1 MDDDRS
7 LRKST
12 IAKERIELR
21 ENSRVLG
28 LLSHIPKNIKE
39 TLEVVVQPIFG
50 RRGYSIGHYARV
62 TRADLLVMNAPSKL
76 TLLDRLFPHDLEYIL
91 SDLPTDVLIIR

>member
-1 MDDDRS
+1 MSSIKVDDDRS

-28 LLSHIPKNIKE
+28 PDQPYSQKHIKE

-62 TRADLLVMNAPSKL
+62 TRADLLVMNAPEQAHAFGS
-76 TLLDRLFPHDLEYIL
+76 FVP
-91 SDLPTDVLIIR
+91 S